1 MTNFFKLLALS
12 IGAIIVLT
20 GCVED
25 ADPPKPVDS
34 DDSSIASEVSQD
46 ASDKDD
52 DKNDEGTNDDKS
64 KDENAQTEFG
74 IGEKVEYKD
83 VHYTL
88 VDVKEHTGSEYLNP
102 SDGMVYLNCEFL
114 IENESDE
121 DVSVSSL
128 LSFEAYAD
136 DYDVD
141 QSFSAVIGDKGLDG
155 TIAAGKKM
163 QGSIGYEVSKDW
175 KCIEI
180 HFEPDLFG
188 KTKIIFKAD
197 K

>member
-1 MTNFFKLLALS
+1 MKNFVKLLALS
-12 IGAIIVLT
+12 IGATLVLT
-20 GCVED
+20 GCFED
-25 ADPPKPVDS
+25 ADPPKPVDAS
-34 DDSSIASEVSQD
+34 DSSTTSSVNQDDSSMD
-46 ASDKDD
+46 AGKDEDK
-52 DKNDEGTNDDKS
+52 GNDDSKS
-64 KDENAQTEFG
+64 EDDEQTEFS
-74 IGEKVEYKD
+74 IGEKVEYKG

-88 VDVKEHTGSEYLNP
+88 VDVKEHTGNEYLKP

-121 DVSVSSL
+121 DVSISSM

-155 TIAAGKKM
+155 TIAVGKKM
-163 QGSIGYEVSKDW
+163 QGSIGYEVNKDW
-175 KCIEI
+175 ESIEI

>member
-1 MTNFFKLLALS
+1 MKNLVTLLALS
-12 IGAIIVLT
+12 ISAIIVLT

-25 ADPPKPVDS
+25 ADPPKPVDANNSSPAS
-34 DDSSIASEVSQD
+34 DVSQD
-46 ASDKDD
+46 STAEDQDNNDD
-52 DKNDEGTNDDKS
+52 NDKNEDE
-64 KDENAQTEFG
+64 QTEFG

-88 VDVKEHTGSEYLNP
+88 IDVKEHTGSEYLNP

-114 IENESDE
+114 IENESNE
-121 DVSVSSL
+121 DASISSL

-155 TIAAGKKM
+155 TIASGKKM

-175 KCIEI
+175 KVVEI
-180 HFEPDLFG
+180 HLTPDLFSE
-188 KTKIIFKAD
+188 TKIIFKAD